1 MQAARN
7 TAPREVADE
16 VRMQEKRAAQKN
28 VREETALKT
37 KIAKDKQQKNVVW
50 LVRSKPLFPGVAAL
64 WLHPSG
70 RAGCCP
76 LCLQWPMIF
85 TVHRVSTSLVPLTE
99 PNIGLGRDSACCS
112 AN

>member
-37 KIAKDKQQKNVVW
+37 KIAKDKQQKNVVY
-50 LVRSKPLFPGVAAL
+50 LVRSKPLVSGVAAL

-76 LCLQWPMIF
+76 LCVCSGPGFLLFIGSQF
-85 TVHRVSTSLVPLTE
+85 PL
-99 PNIGLGRDSACCS
+99 CH
-112 AN
+112 